1 MTASARMELDDRGVL
16 TVTLSRPEQRNPLD
30 LEAWRVLGEAFGER
44 ARTLGVRAVVLRG
57 EGDSFCSG
65 LDRSLLMQVAGSAG
79 GGNGQRVDIDAGTL
93 QGTIDSI
100 DSCPVPTLAV
110 IQGACVGGGL
120 ALMLACDLRVAADD
134 AFFVMMEMR
143 YAFLPDL
150 GHIPRLLREVGMAR
164 AKEMLFFADRVPAA
178 TLERWGVVNEVVPR
192 AGLDEAAERW
202 TARCAATP
210 PLAIAHLKPLL
221 LADPAGADVEEGQR
235 SALAANL
242 GTLLRTRDFREG
254 LAAQMERRAPRFAGE

>member
-1 MTASARMELDDRGVL
+1 MTASARTELDDRGVL
-16 TVTLSRPEQRNPLD
+16 TVTLSRPAQRNPLD
-30 LEAWRVLGEAFGER
+30 VEAWQVLAEAFGER
-44 ARTLGVRAVVLRG
+44 ARRPGVRAVVLRG
-57 EGDSFCSG
+57 EGESFCSG
-65 LDRSLLMQVAGSAG
+65 LDRGLLAQVAGARDG
-79 GGNGQRVDIDAGTL
+79 ERTDLDAGTL
-93 QGTIDSI
+93 QDTVGAI

-110 IQGACVGGGL
+110 VQGACVGGGL

-134 AFFVMMEMR
+134 AFVVMMEMR

-164 AKEMLFFADRVPAA
+164 AKEMLFLADRVPAA

-192 AGLDEAAERW
+192 DRLEAAAERW

-242 GTLLRTRDFREG
+242 GTLLRTRDVREG
-254 LAAQMERRAPRFAGE
+254 LAAQMERRAPHFTGE

>member
-30 LEAWRVLGEAFGER
+30 VEAWRVLGEAFGER
-44 ARTLGVRAVVLRG
+44 AHTPGVRAVVLRG

-65 LDRSLLMQVAGSAG
+65 LDRSLLVQVAG
-79 GGNGQRVDIDAGTL
+79 GGNGQGADIDASLL
-93 QGTIDSI
+93 QGTVDSI

-110 IQGACVGGGL
+110 IQGACVGGGV

-150 GHIPRLLREVGMAR
+150 GHIPRLQREVGMAR

-178 TLERWGVVNEVVPR
+178 TMERLGVVNEVVPR
-192 AGLDEAAERW
+192 AGLDEAAARW

-210 PLAIAHLKPLL
+210 PLAIAHLKPLM
-221 LADPAGADVEEGQR
+221 LADPAGADVTEGQR
-235 SALAANL
+235 SALEANL
-242 GTLLRTRDFREG
+242 RLLLHTRDFREG
-254 LAAQMERRAPRFAGE
+254 LAAQAERRAPNFAGE

>member
-16 TVTLSRPEQRNPLD
+16 TVTLSRPEHRNPLD
-30 LEAWRVLGEAFGER
+30 IGAWRVLGEAFRER
-44 ARTLGVRAVVLRG
+44 AHRPGVRAVVLRG

-65 LDRSLLMQVAGSAG
+65 LDRSLLVQVAG
-79 GGNGQRVDIDAGTL
+79 GNGSTEGIDASEL
-93 QGTIDSI
+93 QGTVDAI

-110 IQGACVGGGL
+110 IQGCCVGGGV
-120 ALMLACDLRVAADD
+120 ALMLACDLRVASDD
-134 AFFVMMEMR
+134 AFFVMQEMR

-150 GHIPRLLREVGMAR
+150 GHIPRLLREVGFAR
-164 AKEMLFFADRVPAA
+164 AKEMLFLADRVPAEKM
-178 TLERWGVVNEVVPR
+178 ERWGVLNEVVR
-192 AGLDEAAERW
+192 RDELEEAAERW

-210 PLAIAHLKPLL
+210 PLAIAHLKPLM
-221 LADPAGADVEEGQR
+221 LADPAGADVTEGQR

-254 LAAQMERRAPRFAGE
+254 IAAQAERRAPNFAGE

>member
-30 LEAWRVLGEAFGER
+30 VEAWRVLGEAFGER
-44 ARTLGVRAVVLRG
+44 AHTPGVRAVVLRG

-65 LDRSLLMQVAGSAG
+65 LDRSLLVQVAG

-93 QGTIDSI
+93 QGTIDAI

-164 AKEMLFFADRVPAA
+164 ATARVVGLDGTVHGRACCEVPVIYPRPGWVEQDAEALWDSVLAACRELLGDGVRPAA
-178 TLERWGVVNEVVPR
+178 MGITNQRETVVVFERDSLRPVAP
-192 AGLDEAAERW
+192 
-202 TARCAATP
+202 
-210 PLAIAHLKPLL
+210 AI
-221 LADPAGADVEEGQR
+221 
-235 SALAANL
+235 
-242 GTLLRTRDFREG
+242 
-254 LAAQMERRAPRFAGE
+254 

>member
-30 LEAWRVLGEAFGER
+30 VEAWRVLGEAFGER
-44 ARTLGVRAVVLRG
+44 AHTPGVRAVVLRG

-65 LDRSLLMQVAGSAG
+65 LDRSLLVQVAG
-79 GGNGQRVDIDAGTL
+79 GGNGQGADIDASLL
-93 QGTIDSI
+93 QGTVDSI

-110 IQGACVGGGL
+110 IQGACVGGGV

-150 GHIPRLLREVGMAR
+150 GHIPRLQREVGMAR

-178 TLERWGVVNEVVPR
+178 TMERWGVVNEVVPR
-192 AGLDEAAERW
+192 AGLDEAAARW

-210 PLAIAHLKPLL
+210 PLAIAHLKPLML
-221 LADPAGADVEEGQR
+221 TDPAGADVTEGQR
-235 SALAANL
+235 SALEANL
-242 GTLLRTRDFREG
+242 RLLLHTRDFREG
-254 LAAQMERRAPRFAGE
+254 LAAQAERRAPNFAGE

>member
-30 LEAWRVLGEAFGER
+30 VEAWQVLGEAFGDR
-44 ARTLGVRAVVLRG
+44 ARRPGVRAVVLRG
-57 EGDSFCSG
+57 EGSSFCSG
-65 LDRSLLMQVAGSAG
+65 LDRSLLVRVVQG
-79 GGNGQRVDIDAGTL
+79 GGDGSRGPGINARTL
-93 QGTIDSI
+93 QETVDAV

-110 IQGACVGGGL
+110 VQGACVGGGVAL
-120 ALMLACDLRVAADD
+120 ALACDLRVAADD
-134 AFFVMMEMR
+134 AFMVMMEMR

-164 AKEMLFFADRVPAA
+164 AKEMLFLADRVPAA

-192 AGLDEAAERW
+192 DALDEAAERW
-202 TARCAATP
+202 AARCAATP

-221 LADPAGADVEEGQR
+221 LADPAGADVTEGQR
-235 SALAANL
+235 SALEVNRR
-242 GTLLRTRDFREG
+242 TLMRTQDFREG
-254 LAAQMERRAPRFAGE
+254 LAA